1 MSPRNDPSDLDGYR
15 LQPVAYNP
23 LSRNAEKPEGE
34 EETRQSWQQGDDVE
48 SVTPPSQPPS
58 QPPPKPPKV
67 RRDRGDSESQRAAP
81 QLPPLFFE
89 SDSRVEQHDFAY
101 GSPGR
106 NQQKTGVTTSQSPFK
121 SVSHVQRPSQGH
133 IQPFPSAPL
142 GPPPPRPQY
151 NGPKT
156 ADGHFRKDSK
166 AQASHDIP
174 NDQPWQSS
182 QSLPLIQ
189 PKSDISTTS
198 QQSRSSPSALTHTS
212 PNPAGQ
218 IPSKSNSPPGRPS
231 TTKLSGREHPG
242 NIVIPD
248 TTLEPPPEDGQDT
261 NSSFYWHSPQ
271 SSTDT
276 TLDRTPTSSAVEETT
291 IPPSTKKSTATT
303 DDAGL
308 YSASVLGFGGP
319 SDWEHFTDSNAELI
333 DDLEIYASPKPR
345 QGSKIG
351 PYVPADRAELPEAKS
366 PPEEPAK
373 TLTETLSAIPEQ
385 AQKTSSS
392 SNEVQEESKEI
403 KEAPS
408 AQPLYG
414 SGPEPSGQIKETP
427 CAQSLRSF
435 VPEQAKQIKET
446 PSTYSLRNVVPEHP
460 KQIKETPSTP
470 SLRTFIGQQ
479 VRQVKEAPSAQS
491 LRSFVP
497 EHLLVTE
504 PQKVT
509 NVEVAIPVSV
519 PIQAPAPYKEQ
530 LAPLKTDIKTGPIRK
545 DRSPIQK
552 IASPLGTIKD
562 RVKQVQIPARKRPVA
577 KPKASPPHQVQAE
590 QPRPEPTPP
599 AQVEVEE
606 KRHLRPEPEPEI
618 KPKQPEVKSESESKS
633 LDQSQPKVEP
643 NHEFKAPIEPES
655 ECKDG
660 IRPAVEPEP
669 EPEPQPVA
677 EGVKVESENGQ
688 PGDQVVTET
697 RQSPAAAQETA
708 FGEDKRTPEILPERG
723 NEVRGPDLPAEDVKD
738 DLEQQFT
745 LASPM
750 SGRSMFDPNA
760 EEVIISFQVP
770 DPSLEHQNGLKQP
783 ENQPTSAVG
792 PTASLQPN
800 GLQSSLHGLENGASQ
815 RHSIFPKSL
824 EMEDPYANLDLWAK
838 ASLNRYVKMLHEE
851 AAAKT
856 NEQKYMIFMQFTKR
870 ESRLRAVLYDV
881 DDEPEPV
888 GPPVKRAALKGSTS
902 ILTLR
907 PSLKSKAL
915 PALPTDAMRNN
926 HRDIKS
932 ATEGPSAAARFREKT
947 RGGSVNSIDG
957 FGGKHSGGLLS
968 TDGIIME
975 HVVDDYIDS
984 PTEQYTPGGRPV
996 ISRLMNDPK
1005 PSPLKV
1011 TPSLTSLRR
1020 ALDVVATQANAV
1032 FGKDGRESGSD
1043 LSILEMGKA
1052 PVDTDA
1058 PRPNSLPPQSSD
1070 GTVKEGGATSLEK
1083 PAYTPFKY
1091 SEGQPYEGD
1100 KATNRQSI
1108 YRPFSMSL
1116 RPGSIGSGTEEAK
1129 ELINR
1134 TEDVPPV
1141 PSIKHEYRKSEDSSK
1156 IAVAIEPEKRPPM
1169 PALSPAL
1176 EKNVVAPLLR
1186 VIPRGEVLHPEPQQ
1200 IVHLRQAM
1208 DAIPEDFSFIEKI
1221 VVAWDAEARRIRE
1234 QHDAERQIRQ
1244 GETEQHIDFLFNEN
1258 EIGYSDI
1265 SNLEAE
1271 FKRSEAAKK
1280 ADEDRAE
1287 YNSFVTHVFDV
1298 VWGRLHYEMDQL
1310 APLYEY
1316 CIRLT
1321 NEASVGRNIF
1331 ENPVQRVPMHF
1342 AMDTLL
1348 VLHQRL
1354 GIRHHKAFEA
1364 VFERDRRLKKTDV
1377 ARWYA
1382 LGDSQKVKKTEKR
1395 FEESEKDNI
1404 LNFCREQDHRANQLM
1419 DVLDQNTLRGVGA
1432 NQDYMESV
1440 MQAVRKIALD
1450 VALGVIPEDTPISTD
1465 EVLKA
1470 KTVTTALARSSEQIV
1485 QTFHVADMLLNAAD
1499 YEVSVANAR
1508 KANAKPESYKHL
1520 RTAKAQEDQKLVKDL
1535 EHRMTLIRG
1544 DTSRT
1549 LDEITKLLSLVKN
1562 DPGTPSRPTSAPADP
1577 EKEARM
1583 QAALEEAKRRNAQ
1596 RAGEGSGLPP

>member
-1 MSPRNDPSDLDGYR
+1 M
-15 LQPVAYNP
+15 
-23 LSRNAEKPEGE
+23 
-34 EETRQSWQQGDDVE
+34 
-48 SVTPPSQPPS
+48 
-58 QPPPKPPKV
+58 
-67 RRDRGDSESQRAAP
+67 RRDRGDSVSQRVAP

-106 NQQKTGVTTSQSPFK
+106 NQQKTGVVTGQSPPK
-121 SVSHVQRPSQGH
+121 SVSHIQRPSQGH

-166 AQASHDIP
+166 AQTNYDIP

-189 PKSDISTTS
+189 PKPDISTTS
-198 QQSRSSPSALTHTS
+198 QKSRSPPSALTHAS
-212 PNPAGQ
+212 PKLPGQ
-218 IPSKSNSPPGRPS
+218 IPPKSNSPSGQPS
-231 TTKLSGREHPG
+231 TTKISGREHPG
-242 NIVIPD
+242 NLVIPD

-319 SDWEHFTDSNAELI
+319 SDWEHFTDSNAEVI

-345 QGSKIG
+345 QGSKIE
-351 PYVPADRAELPEAKS
+351 PYVPANRAELPEAKS

-373 TLTETLSAIPEQ
+373 PLTDTLSAIPEQ

-392 SNEVQEESKEI
+392 SSEVQEESKEI
-403 KEAPS
+403 KETAS
-408 AQPLYG
+408 AQPPCG
-414 SGPEPSGQIKETP
+414 SGPEPSEQIKGTP
-427 CAQSLRSF
+427 SAQSLRSF
-435 VPEQAKQIKET
+435 VPEQVKQIKET
-446 PSTYSLRNVVPEHP
+446 PSAYSLRNVVPEHS
-460 KQIKETPSTP
+460 KQIKETPSAP
-470 SLRTFIGQQ
+470 SLRTFVGQQ
-479 VRQVKEAPSAQS
+479 ARQVKEAPSAQS
-491 LRSFVP
+491 LRSFAP
-497 EHLLVTE
+497 EHLLVAE
-504 PQKVT
+504 PQKAT
-509 NVEVAIPVSV
+509 NIEVAIPVSV
-519 PIQAPAPYKEQ
+519 KIQAPVSYKEQ
-530 LAPLKTDIKTGPIRK
+530 PAPLKTDIKTGPIQK

-562 RVKQVQIPARKRPVA
+562 RVKQVHIPARKT
-577 KPKASPPHQVQAE
+577 KPKASPPHQVRAE
-590 QPRPEPTPP
+590 QPRTEPTPP

-606 KRHLRPEPEPEI
+606 PRIEEKRHPKPELEPEI
-618 KPKQPEVKSESESKS
+618 KHKPEVKPESESKS
-633 LDQSQPKVEP
+633 LDKSQPEVESD
-643 NHEFKAPIEPES
+643 HEFKAPIEPEP
-655 ECKDG
+655 ERKDE
-660 IRPAVEPEP
+660 IRPVVEPEP
-669 EPEPQPVA
+669 EPEPQPIV

-688 PGDQVVTET
+688 VGDQVASET

-708 FGEDKRTPEILPERG
+708 FEEDKRAPEILPERG
-723 NEVRGPDLPAEDVKD
+723 SEVRGPDPPAEDVKD

-770 DPSLEHQNGLKQP
+770 DPSLEHQNRLKQP
-783 ENQPTSAVG
+783 ENQPTSTIG

-800 GLQSSLHGLENGASQ
+800 GLQSPLHGLENGAPQ
-815 RHSIFPKSL
+815 RHSIFPKSF

-856 NEQKYMIFMQFTKR
+856 NEQKYIIFMQFTKR

-888 GPPVKRAALKGSTS
+888 GPPVKRTALKGSTS

-915 PALPTDAMRNN
+915 PALPTDAMRSNN
-926 HRDIKS
+926 RDLES

-957 FGGKHSGGLLS
+957 YGGKHSGGLS
-968 TDGIIME
+968 PTDGTIME

-996 ISRLMNDPK
+996 ISRLVNDPR

-1043 LSILEMGKA
+1043 LSILDMGKA
-1052 PVDTDA
+1052 PVDTDV

-1070 GTVKEGGATSLEK
+1070 GTVKEGGAASLEK
-1083 PAYTPFKY
+1083 PTYTPFKY
-1091 SEGQPYEGD
+1091 NEGQPYEGD

-1176 EKNVVAPLLR
+1176 EKNALAPLLR

-1208 DAIPEDFSFIEKI
+1208 DAIPEDFTFIEQI
-1221 VVAWDAEARRIRE
+1221 VLTWDAEARRIRE
-1234 QHDAERQIRQ
+1234 QNDAERQIRQ

-1280 ADEDRAE
+1280 AEEDRAE
-1287 YNSFVTHVFDV
+1287 YNSFVNHVFDV
-1298 VWGRLHYEMDQL
+1298 VWERLHYEMDQL

-1348 VLHQRL
+1348 VLYQKL
-1354 GIRHHKAFEA
+1354 SIRHHKAFEA
-1364 VFERDRRLKKTDV
+1364 VLERDRRLKKTDV
-1377 ARWYA
+1377 APWYA
-1382 LGDSQKVKKTEKR
+1382 LGDGPKIKKTEKR

-1404 LNFCREQDHRANQLM
+1404 LNFCREQDDRANNLM

-1465 EVLKA
+1465 DVLKA

-1549 LDEITKLLSLVKN
+1549 LDEITKLLGLVKN
-1562 DPGTPSRPTSAPADP
+1562 DSVTPTRPTSAPADP

-1583 QAALEEAKRRNAQ
+1583 QAALEEAKRRNAR
-1596 RAGEGSGLPP
+1596 RAGEGNGLPP